1 MNKKFRLFFESNG
14 MTVDGNNAYGLVKG
28 YETNAQ
34 VAMMD
39 NAFPYKWFVSFFA
52 TSDQKAQMEAALRNA
67 AIKNFKFTMTDCG
80 VMIGMNDLTVGRLIA
95 RLPSVFDTIY
105 GIIASNGGKGDG
117 YCPFCGEPLD
127 PAAVKKSNING
138 MTVTLDTGC
147 VDKMNAVIDEENRD
161 FAVAPN
167 NYLRGFMGAIV
178 GGVAGIV
185 IAVLLA
191 LAGFISSIAAIAA
204 VALGAFLY
212 RKLGGKPNKMMIV
225 IVGAT
230 TLVCMVLAVV
240 ISYLIAAGIAMNEV
254 GVTDMSVFEVFALC
268 MEDAEFSRLFYLDL
282 VLSMVFAIIGAVVQM
297 VAIGR
302 SIKRKQHIG

>member
-14 MTVDGNNAYGLVKG
+14 MAVDGNKAYGLVKG

-34 VAMMD
+34 VVMMD
-39 NAFPYKWFVSFFA
+39 NTFPYKWFISFFA

-67 AIKNFKFTMTDCG
+67 AIKSFKFTMTDCG
-80 VMIGMNDLTVGRLIA
+80 VMLGLNDLTVGRLIA
-95 RLPSVFDTIY
+95 RLPSVFDTVY
-105 GIIASNGGKGDG
+105 GIISGNGGKGEG
-117 YCPFCGEPLD
+117 FCPFCGEPLD
-127 PAAVKKSNING
+127 QLTVKKSNING
-138 MTVTLDTGC
+138 MTVTLDSGC

-161 FAVAPN
+161 FASAPN
-167 NYLRGFMGAIV
+167 NYLKGFLGALV
-178 GGVAGIV
+178 GGVVGIV

-225 IVGAT
+225 IVGVT

-254 GVTDMSVFEVFALC
+254 GITDMSVFEVFALC
-268 MEDAEFSRLFYLDL
+268 MEDEEFSRLFYLDL
-282 VLSMVFAIIGAVVQM
+282 VLSMVFAVIGAVAQM
-297 VAIGR
+297 FVLGR
-302 SIKRKQHIG
+302 SIKRKQRID